1 MRLKL
6 QSGWVFIIQPRIL
19 GSELINTS
27 TVTIAAPI
35 RNRAWILPDYL
46 QHIYGIDY
54 PKERIELLFVVND
67 SNDKSFDILSNFKKE
82 NKHVYKNI
90 RIDLYNRNTPEDK
103 RDANV
108 RNNFIYDHLSK
119 LRNYIMSKT
128 KTDHLMFID
137 TDILVQPDI
146 INNLLNHNKDI
157 ISGLIW
163 NGYIV
168 CPEKPY
174 TYPNI
179 MKLRKDDGIYEHIV
193 NYQVKNTQRLSSTS
207 LIPVD
212 LTGAVIMLSRKVYKT
227 VKYGFHPQGE
237 DAYFCRMAQS
247 KGFELFCDLSVFSHH
262 IMSLEYL
269 ENYLRES

>member
-1 MRLKL
+1 MV
-6 QSGWVFIIQPRIL
+6 GYFIQPQIL
-19 GSELINTS
+19 GSENINTP

-35 RNRAWILPDYL
+35 RNRAWILPVYL
-46 QHIYGIDY
+46 QHIHTIDY

-67 SNDKSFDILSNFKKE
+67 SNDKSFDILNKFKKE
-82 NKHVYKNI
+82 NKHIYKNI

-103 RDANV
+103 RDVNV

-128 KTDHLMFID
+128 KTDHLMYID

-146 INNLLNHNKDI
+146 INNLLKHKKDI

-163 NGYIV
+163 NGHIT

-174 TYPNI
+174 LYPNI
-179 MKLRKDDGIYEHIV
+179 MKLNSKGYFEHIV
-193 NYQVKNTQRLSSTS
+193 SNQVKNAPFLSSPT
-207 LIPVD
+207 IMEVD
-212 LTGAVIMLSRKVYKT
+212 LTGAVILLSRKVYKS

-237 DAYFCRMAQS
+237 DAYFCKMAQD
-247 KGFELFCDLSVFSHH
+247 KGFELFCDLSVFSNH
-262 IMSLEYL
+262 IMSPE
-269 ENYLRES
+269 YLREFLNETKNDCLC